1 MKVDMETAVTRQEG
15 IALLLQQWAPQ
26 PLTENV
32 PLSEALGRVTAKDL
46 YSENTLPVC
55 RVSACD
61 GIAVRSADFE
71 HGIPDPTGWT
81 KGEQFVCADTGD
93 DFPDAYDSIIAVEE
107 IFYDEQGR
115 LHFQREFPFVKG
127 DGVRAAGSMLKKG
140 DLLVRARTRITPEL
154 MVALATGGID
164 FVPVLA
170 RPRVAFLPTGTEL
183 IPAGIRPERGQ
194 NIETNSLLLSGL
206 LTRWGAQPLC
216 FPITRDDRD
225 QLSARLDEAIE
236 LADIVVINGGSS
248 RGEEDYNCRL
258 LQERAQFFRHGV
270 RAVPGRPVG
279 MSIISGKP
287 VLNLPG
293 PVLAAWLAADWLL
306 QGLVCHYY
314 GLPMPKRQQVTG
326 LLTVDIKKPPHF
338 EMLHRVQLEK
348 SGDDYLVTPIP
359 RGSDTAFAMREASA
373 LLTLPI
379 GCTGCAKGDRVTVE
393 LLKGEELI

>member
-1 MKVDMETAVTRQEG
+1 MKVDLQTAVTRQEG
-15 IALLLQQWAPQ
+15 AALLLERWTPQ
-26 PLTENV
+26 PRVEHV
-32 PLSEALGRVTAKDL
+32 PLSEALGRVTAEDL
-46 YSENTLPVC
+46 YSINTLPVC

-71 HGIPDPTGWT
+71 NGIPDPSGWV

-93 DFPDAYDSIIAVEE
+93 DFPDEYDSIIAVEE

-140 DLLVRARTRITPEL
+140 DLLVRAHTRITPEL
-154 MVALATGGID
+154 TVALAAGGID

-170 RPRVAFLPTGTEL
+170 KLKVAFLPTGTEL

-194 NIETNSLLLSGL
+194 NVETNSLLLSGL
-206 LTRWGAQPLC
+206 LKGWGAEPIC
-216 FPITRDDRD
+216 FPITKDDRA
-225 QLSARLDEAIE
+225 QLSARLDEALG
-236 LADIVVINGGSS
+236 LADIVILNGGSS
-248 RGEEDYNCRL
+248 RGEEDFNCQL
-258 LQERAQFFRHGV
+258 LQERAEFFRHGV

-279 MSIISGKP
+279 MSIIGGKP

-306 QGLVCHYY
+306 QRLVCHYY

-326 LLTVDIKKPPHF
+326 ILAVDIKKPPHF
-338 EMLHRVQLEK
+338 EMLHRVRLEK
-348 SGDDYLVTPIP
+348 SGEDYLISPIP
-359 RGSDTAFAMREASA
+359 RGSDTGFAMREASA
-373 LLTLPI
+373 LLTIPI
-379 GCTGCAKGDRVTVE
+379 GCIGYAKGDRVTVE